1 VSGLPFFDPS
11 ILGPILA
18 PSAGRIA
25 RGLAGELGVAGR
37 EPDVPEQLEFFDRD
51 DELQR
56 LEDLAALR
64 DLDGLVCS
72 SSREAFF
79 SDDIHDDVRESPA
92 CCRWCELGLPCGGG
106 G

>member
-1 VSGLPFFDPS
+1 MSGLPFFDPS

-64 DLDGLVCS
+64 DLDGLVVATGGV
-72 SSREAFF
+72 RF
-79 SDDIHDDVRESPA
+79 SDDVHDDVRKEPA

-106 G
+106 R